1 VEGTWGF
8 KAECWTLVQRS
19 AVESGSMVEEQERR
33 SGYLLLLEDCLTKTA
48 DELKLR
54 LVVSLL
60 DRANKEEGA
69 GE

>member
-8 KAECWTLVQRS
+8 KAECWALVQRS
-19 AVESGSMVEEQERR
+19 TVESGSMVEEQERR

-48 DELKLR
+48 DELKLH

-60 DRANKEEGA
+60 ERANKEEGA

>member
-1 VEGTWGF
+1 
-8 KAECWTLVQRS
+8 
-19 AVESGSMVEEQERR
+19 MVEEQERR

-48 DELKLR
+48 DELKLH

-60 DRANKEEGA
+60 ERANKEEGA